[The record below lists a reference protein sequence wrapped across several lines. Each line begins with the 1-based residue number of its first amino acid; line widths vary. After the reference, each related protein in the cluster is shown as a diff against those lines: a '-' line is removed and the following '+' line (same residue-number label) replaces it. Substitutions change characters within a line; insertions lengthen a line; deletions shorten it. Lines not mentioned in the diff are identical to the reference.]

1 MRRGRPPKDT
11 ITPDMFLDW
20 TPPKVAVGFE
30 PGSIQGSRLAS
41 RISRAVAKALKD
53 CGKGRDEIAAAMS
66 ERLGHKVTVVTLDA
80 YASEAKVDN
89 NITVERFLALVHATG
104 KTELLGFLAD
114 DFDLKVVPAKYEN
127 VITLALIEDH
137 EKQVTNLKRTLQA
150 KAWGRR

>member
-11 ITPDMFLDW
+11 LTPDMFLDW

-30 PGSIQGSRLAS
+30 PNAIPGTRLAS
-41 RISRAVAKALKD
+41 RISRAVSKALKECD
-53 CGKGRDEIAAAMS
+53 KSREEIAAAMTD
-66 ERLGHKVTVVTLDA
+66 RLGHKVTVATLDA
-80 YASEAKVDN
+80 YASEAKLDN
-89 NITVERFLALVHATG
+89 NITVERFIALISATG

-137 EKQVTNLKRTLQA
+137 EKQVSNFKRTLQA
-150 KAWGRR
+150 KAWGSR